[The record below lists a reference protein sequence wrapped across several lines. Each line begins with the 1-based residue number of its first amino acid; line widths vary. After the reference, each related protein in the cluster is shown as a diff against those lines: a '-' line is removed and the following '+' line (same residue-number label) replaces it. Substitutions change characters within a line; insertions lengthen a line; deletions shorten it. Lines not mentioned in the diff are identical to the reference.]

1 MAENTTAARRAAG
14 TVGGRGRRTL
24 LRAAA
29 GGLSA
34 AAIWPAGRALAQP
47 SDGVVK
53 IGVLDDM
60 SGVFADQQGMGD
72 VVSARMAVEDW
83 GGRVLGV
90 PVDLVYG
97 DLQNRPD
104 VGMGIA
110 RRWYDQE
117 KVDAIF
123 GIGNSAVALAVQ
135 QLTREKN
142 RVNVSVAAGTTDL
155 TGRGCSPLGVHWT
168 YDNYALAR
176 GTATAM
182 VGEGK
187 RRWFFIT
194 ADYAFG
200 HSLEQ
205 NGTEIV
211 RALGGEVVGSVRA
224 PFPETDFSS
233 HIVRA
238 AQSGAQ
244 VVGLA
249 VSGTDLI
256 NAVKQMGEFG
266 LMRRGIQPAALLCLL
281 TNIQAIGL
289 QTAQGLVFTEAYY
302 WDQNE
307 ETRAFSE
314 RFRRVHG
321 RPPTMFQ
328 ASMWG
333 AVTHYLKAVQAAG
346 TDAAE
351 PVMAKMREL
360 PVNDFMTKGGRVR
373 EDGRVVRD
381 MYLMRAKRPQDSRGE
396 WDLLEVVKTIPGDQA
411 FRPLAESQCPLV
423 RRT

>member
-1 MAENTTAARRAAG
+1 MTVRTAGPPSAEIKGPWRRA
-14 TVGGRGRRTL
+14 L

-29 GGLSA
+29 GGLAA
-34 AAIWPAGRALAQP
+34 AAIWPANRALAQA

-60 SGVFADQQGMGD
+60 SGTFADQQGMGD
-72 VVSARMAVEDW
+72 VVSARMAVEDF

-90 PVDLVYG
+90 PIELVYG
-97 DLQNRPD
+97 DLQNKPD

-117 KVDAIF
+117 RVDAIF
-123 GIGNSAVALAVQ
+123 GLGNSAVALAVQ
-135 QLTREKN
+135 GLTREKGRIN
-142 RVNVSVAAGTTDL
+142 ISVAAGTTDL
-155 TGRGCSPLGVHWT
+155 TGKACSPLGIHWT
-168 YDNYALAR
+168 FDNYALAR
-176 GTATAM
+176 ATVTALSR
-182 VGEGK
+182 EGK

-194 ADYAFG
+194 SDFAFG

-205 NGTEIV
+205 NGVQMV
-211 RALGGEVVGSVRA
+211 RATGGEMLGSARA
-224 PFPETDFSS
+224 PLGETDYSS

-238 AQSGAQ
+238 SQSGAQ

-249 VSGTDLI
+249 LAGNDLI
-256 NAVKQMGEFG
+256 NAAKQMGEFG

-281 TNIQAIGL
+281 TNVRAIGL
-289 QTAQGLVFTEAYY
+289 ETAQGLVFTEAYY

-307 ETRAFSE
+307 QTRAFAQ
-314 RFRRVHG
+314 RFARLHG
-321 RPPTMFQ
+321 RPPTMMQ

-351 PVMAKMREL
+351 PVMAKMREM
-360 PVNDFMTKGGRVR
+360 PINDFMTTNGRVR
-373 EDGRVVRD
+373 EDGRVIRD
-381 MYLMRAKRPQDSRGE
+381 MYLMRAKRPGESRSE
-396 WDLLEVVKTIPGDQA
+396 WDLLEVMQTIPGDQA
-411 FRPLAESQCPLV
+411 FRPLAESDCALV
-423 RRT
+423 RRG

>member
-1 MAENTTAARRAAG
+1 
-14 TVGGRGRRTL
+14 
-24 LRAAA
+24 
-29 GGLSA
+29 
-34 AAIWPAGRALAQP
+34 
-47 SDGVVK
+47 
-53 IGVLDDM
+53 
-60 SGVFADQQGMGD
+60 
-72 VVSARMAVEDW
+72 
-83 GGRVLGV
+83 
-90 PVDLVYG
+90 
-97 DLQNRPD
+97 
-104 VGMGIA
+104 
-110 RRWYDQE
+110 
-117 KVDAIF
+117 
-123 GIGNSAVALAVQ
+123 
-135 QLTREKN
+135 
-142 RVNVSVAAGTTDL
+142 
-155 TGRGCSPLGVHWT
+155 
-168 YDNYALAR
+168 
-176 GTATAM
+176 
-182 VGEGK
+182 
-187 RRWFFIT
+187 
-194 ADYAFG
+194 
-200 HSLEQ
+200 
-205 NGTEIV
+205 
-211 RALGGEVVGSVRA
+211 
-224 PFPETDFSS
+224 
-233 HIVRA
+233 
-238 AQSGAQ
+238 
-244 VVGLA
+244 
-249 VSGTDLI
+249 
-256 NAVKQMGEFG
+256 VKQMGEFG

-411 FRPLAESQCPLV
+411 FRPLTESQCPLV